1 MNRLKLKVLAF
12 GSHIMLRRLIAH
24 VDEDEVV
31 ITGCSEAAEAVD
43 KPSKEHFDMVIVDHF
58 DKA

>member
-12 GSHIMLRRLIAH
+12 GSHIMLRRLIAQ

-31 ITGCSEAAEAVD
+31 VTACSEAAEAVD
-43 KPSKEHFDMVIVDHF
+43 KLSKEHFDMVIVDHF

>member
-1 MNRLKLKVLAF
+1 MFMNRLKLKVLAF
-12 GSHIMLRRLIAH
+12 GSHIMLRRLIAQ
-24 VDEDEVV
+24 VDEVV

-43 KPSKEHFDMVIVDHF
+43 KLSKEHFDMVIVDHF